1 MGSLMRWL
9 AAGAVVVI
17 VAMAAMAC
25 GGDDDA
31 PTEGVTSTTGS
42 PSASAS
48 VEKTPDPNVTL
59 TLYNAQ
65 HESLVKAMLDGFTKE
80 TGIKVEMRNGKDFDL
95 ANQIAQEGSSSRAD
109 LFITE
114 NSPAM
119 QVVAAKNLFAP
130 VDPATQEQVPA
141 RFQPTTHEW
150 IGVAARA
157 TVLVY
162 NPKMLP
168 AAELPASIMDL
179 SKPEWKGKVGAA
191 VGGADFQAIVS
202 AVLELNGPEATS
214 EWLKG
219 LKTNAKVYSGNGAV
233 MKAVNAGEISAGVI
247 YHYYWYKDRADAG
260 ANSGNTEL
268 HYFQNKDAG
277 GFVSVSGMGVL
288 KSSKHPVEA
297 QLLLKYMTGENGQTI
312 LQKDT
317 ALEYTVNSAVPANP
331 QLKPLSELSIPD
343 VDISKLNG
351 PEVIQLMQKAGLL

>member
-1 MGSLMRWL
+1 MSSMLRWL
-9 AAGAVVVI
+9 LVAGAVVVI
-17 VAMAAMAC
+17 AIGGMAC
-25 GGDDDA
+25 GSDDDA
-31 PTEGVTSTTGS
+31 PAATGTTAAAAATAGQ
-42 PSASAS
+42 
-48 VEKTPDPNVTL
+48 KIPDPNVTL

-65 HESLVKAMLDGFTKE
+65 HESLVKAMVDGFTRE
-80 TGIKVEMRNGKDFDL
+80 TGIKVELRNGKDFDL
-95 ANQIAQEGSSSRAD
+95 ANQIAQEGPNSPAD

-119 QVVAAKNLFAP
+119 QVVSAKKLFAQ
-130 VDPATQEQVPA
+130 VDAATKEQVPA
-141 RFQPTTHEW
+141 RFQPTTGEW

-162 NPKMLP
+162 NPKVLP
-168 AAELPASIMDL
+168 ATELPTSIMDL

-202 AVLELNGPEATS
+202 AVLELNGPETTES
-214 EWLKG
+214 WLKG

-233 MKAVNAGEISAGVI
+233 MKAVNAGEIPAGVI
-247 YHYYWYKDRADAG
+247 YHYYWYKDRADTS

-268 HYFQNKDAG
+268 YYFPNKDAG

-297 QLLLKYMTGENGQTI
+297 QLLLKYMTGKDGQTI

-317 ALEYTVNSAVPANP
+317 ALEYTVNSEVAANS

-351 PEVIQLMQKAGLL
+351 PQVIELMQKAGLL